1 MIFKGGDNLKQNIT
15 KQDLLELNDK
25 QIKALFSYWWETPPV
40 KKNPNTPY
48 ARCEYDTGYLLD
60 LPMLSI
66 EDMIEYL
73 QQLNLPLKFVLNLKP
88 NGKWYVENYYG
99 FSEQEELCDCLW
111 ELTKKVLNK

>member
-1 MIFKGGDNLKQNIT
+1 MKQNIT

-60 LPMLSI
+60 LPLMSI
-66 EDMIEYL
+66 GDMVRYL
-73 QQLNLPLKFVLNLKP
+73 QTINLPIQMLQCTVGNKN
-88 NGKWYVENYYG
+88 KWYVENYYSY
-99 FSEQEELCDCLW
+99 SEQEELCNCLW
-111 ELTKKVLNK
+111 ELTKEYLDR

>member
-1 MIFKGGDNLKQNIT
+1 MKQNIT

-60 LPMLSI
+60 LPLMSI
-66 EDMIEYL
+66 GDMIEYL
-73 QQLNLPLKFVLNLKP
+73 DNKILDIKNNVDGYYIHTLGGFVI
-88 NGKWYVENYYG
+88 GVDI
-99 FSEQEELCDCLW
+99 ELCNALW
-111 ELTKKVLNK
+111 MAVKEYLNK

>member
-1 MIFKGGDNLKQNIT
+1 MIKIKQNIT
-15 KQDLLELNDK
+15 REQLEELTDYQMEK
-25 QIKALFSYWWETPPV
+25 LFDYWWNDEVKPRNKHTP
-40 KKNPNTPY
+40 T
-48 ARCEYDTGYLLD
+48 EYIEYGIGTKYK
-60 LPMLSI
+60 LPLMSI

-111 ELTKKVLNK
+111 ELTKEVLNK